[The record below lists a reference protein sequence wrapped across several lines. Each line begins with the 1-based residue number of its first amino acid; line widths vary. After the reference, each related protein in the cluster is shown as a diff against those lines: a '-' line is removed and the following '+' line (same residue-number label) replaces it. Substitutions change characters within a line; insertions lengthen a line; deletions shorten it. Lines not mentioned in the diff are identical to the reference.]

1 MLKNLLLITWRTIRK
16 EKTYSA
22 INIVGLTV
30 GLASATFLFLYIL
43 DELSYDRYHENREN
57 IYRIVSN
64 IKEPDNAFSWAV
76 VQIPMAEELRNN
88 YSEVKNTVR
97 FFGTPRTLFKHGEK
111 QFYEEDF
118 FLADS
123 TVFDVFTYKALEGDL
138 TTALDR
144 PFTLVLTKTIAEKYF
159 GKTDVVGESL
169 TNQQGETFE
178 VTAVL
183 EDVPYNSHFRFDAL
197 ISRSTRPQNQ
207 GGWGNFGVY
216 TYVMFAPGFNI
227 ANMQPIFEKI
237 RKEKVKPIFEQYG
250 IDIQYELQKITNI
263 HLYSKIQD
271 EAEEGGD
278 IAYLWIFGA
287 IAFFMLLIASIN
299 YMNLA
304 TARSANRAKEV
315 GIRKVMGSGRTT
327 LMAQFV
333 TESFVMT
340 FGALLISFLAIVLVL
355 PYFNTL
361 ANKQIAL
368 NQILNPVILFGLVA
382 MALFVGLIGGSYPA
396 FYLSGFNPVAVLK
409 GKLASRGGN
418 AFFRKSLVVLQFGIS
433 IFMLVSTS
441 IVYSQLQYMR
451 KKDLGFDKERVIRI
465 ELSRNMQSRTGLLLN
480 KLKQNA
486 NVEAAGITDATP
498 GQGIGKIVMQ
508 VEDKEGKMVDRGV
521 DLFSMDT
528 QFIDVMGMQLVTGRN
543 FSKDNPAD
551 TLHAVLVNE
560 AMVAR
565 MGWDN
570 PIGKRF
576 SFGGEINEQNP
587 ERLVIGVVKDYHQ
600 NSLYDAI
607 EPVLMVMGNP
617 LPYVVIRT
625 KKDFNVQQTISA
637 IEQNWKEVFP
647 DNPFE
652 YQFLD
657 QDFNSQYKADEKRST
672 IFTVFSTLTI
682 VIACLGLL
690 GLAAY
695 TTEQRA
701 KEMGIRK
708 VNGASV
714 QSLVMLVAKEFVAL
728 VGIGLLL
735 AIPFAYFFT
744 DTWLG
749 NFAYRIELI
758 AQWPLLVIAAILATV
773 VTCITVGYHVLR
785 MAMANPVKTLKEE

>member
-1 MLKNLLLITWRTIRK
+1 MLKNLLLIAWRTVIK

-22 INIVGLTV
+22 INILGLTV

-43 DELSYDRYHENREN
+43 DELSYDRYHENRED

-97 FFGTPRTLFKHGEK
+97 FFGTPRTLYKQGEK

-123 TVFDVFTYKALEGDL
+123 TVFDVFTYKVLAGDL
-138 TTALDR
+138 NTALDR
-144 PFTLVLTKTIAEKYF
+144 PFTVVLTKTIAEKYF
-159 GKTDVVGESL
+159 GKTDAVGESL

-178 VTAVL
+178 ITAVIQ
-183 EDVPYNSHFRFDAL
+183 DVPFNSHFRFDAL
-197 ISRSTRPQNQ
+197 ISRNTRPQNQ
-207 GGWGNFGVY
+207 DGWGNFGVY
-216 TYVMFAPGFNI
+216 TYVMFAPGFDI
-227 ANMQPIFEKI
+227 SNMQPVFEKI

-287 IAFFMLLIASIN
+287 IAFFMLLLASIN

-315 GIRKVMGSGRTT
+315 GIRKVMGSGRAT

-340 FGALLISFLAIVLVL
+340 FGALMISFLVIVLLL

-368 NQILNPVILFGLVA
+368 NQILDPLILFGLIA
-382 MALFVGLIGGSYPA
+382 MAFFVGLIGGSYPA
-396 FYLSGFNPVAVLK
+396 FYLSGFNPMAVLK
-409 GKLASRGGN
+409 GKLASKGGN
-418 AFFRKSLVVLQFGIS
+418 VFFRKSLVVLQFGIS
-433 IFMLVSTS
+433 IFMLVSTF

-451 KKDLGFDKERVIRI
+451 KKDLGFDKERVIRV
-465 ELSRNMQSRTGLLLN
+465 ELSRNMQSRAGSLLN
-480 KLKQNA
+480 KLKENT

-521 DLFSMDT
+521 DLFSIDT
-528 QFIDVMGMQLVTGRN
+528 QFIDVMGMQLVAGRN
-543 FSKDNPAD
+543 FSKDNSAD

-570 PIGKRF
+570 PIGRRF

-587 ERLVIGVVKDYHQ
+587 ERLVIGVVKNYHQ

-607 EPVLMVMGNP
+607 EPLLMVMGNP

-625 KKDFNVQQTISA
+625 KKDYNVQQTINA
-637 IEQNWKEVFP
+637 IEKNWKEVFP
-647 DNPFE
+647 DSPFE

-657 QDFNSQYKADEKRST
+657 QDFNSQYKSDEKRST
-672 IFTVFSTLTI
+672 IFTLFSTLTI
-682 VIACLGLL
+682 IIACLGLL

-728 VGIGLLL
+728 VCIGLLL
-735 AIPFAYFFT
+735 AIPFAYYFT
-744 DTWLG
+744 NNWLG
-749 NFAYRIELI
+749 NFAYRIELLT
-758 AQWPLLVIAAILATV
+758 QWPLLIIAAILAII
-773 VTCITVGYHVLR
+773 VTFATVGYHVVR
-785 MAMANPVKTLKEE
+785 MAIANPVKTLKEE